1 MNRQGVF
8 ITGTDTDVGKT
19 YVGSRL
25 ANILW
30 QKSIP
35 LAPRKPA
42 ESGCEVVNGGL
53 VGADSNAYFKACS
66 EAISLD
72 TINPFRFNAALA
84 PPAAARAEGKTLT
97 LKELEQACEA
107 PKEESF
113 LLVEGAGGFLSPMA
127 EDGLNADLAASLK
140 LPVLIVAADK
150 LGCINHILLTIES
163 VTARGLEIAA
173 IVLNRIDPDTSTESN
188 LSWLRQ
194 NISIPLVVYQ
204 QDSSLYG
211 EESLQRLTKILL
223 P

>member
-25 ANILW
+25 AMILW

-42 ESGCEVVNGGL
+42 ESGCKAVNGGL
-53 VGADSNAYFKACS
+53 VGADSNAYFKACAKS
-66 EAISLD
+66 ISLD
-72 TINPFRFNAALA
+72 IINPFRFIAALA
-84 PPAAARAEGKTLT
+84 PPAAARAEGKMLT

-163 VTARGLEIAA
+163 VTTRGLEVAA

-188 LSWLRQ
+188 LSWLQQ

-204 QDSSLYG
+204 QDSYLYG
-211 EESLQRLTKILL
+211 EESLQRLAKILL